1 METYAH
7 CGTRPWCR
15 TLKKEVKKD
24 MAQSFFGGIHPH
36 DKKAATNKKP
46 IEALPPPA
54 QVVIPMS
61 LHIGAPCRP
70 CVTVGE
76 HVNMGQQ
83 IGEMT
88 AYVSAPIH
96 ASISGKVVAVE
107 PRPHFNGTNV
117 LSVVIENDYQDTLDP
132 SVKPVEHP
140 ENLTAQELVEIVKNT
155 GVVGLGGATFPTH
168 VKIASG
174 LGKVDTVIVNAAE
187 CEPYNT
193 SDHRILL
200 EYPDQVIGGAKLLA
214 RIFGVDKVHV
224 GIEANKLNAAQLLQ
238 QRIQEEQA
246 PVVVDVL
253 HTRYPQGAEKQL
265 CQSITGRQVPPGQL
279 PAAIGCAVFSVDTT
293 AAIWRAVYQGMP
305 VIRRIVT
312 VSGSGVMEPKNLE
325 CRIGTPLRDLLDFCG
340 GVSETTFK
348 LLMGGPMMGNAQYS
362 ADVPVGKCTN
372 AILAF
377 AKDEERTVEHP
388 TCIRCGKCASVCPMR
403 LQPLFLYLYQRKGM
417 LEELEAG
424 NVLDC
429 IECGACAY
437 ICPGRLHLV
446 QAMRTGKQQVN
457 AARAAAKAKAEQK
470 GGESA

>member
-1 METYAH
+1 
-7 CGTRPWCR
+7 
-15 TLKKEVKKD
+15 

-36 DKKAATNKKP
+36 DKKAATNQKP
-46 IEALPPPA
+46 IEPLPPPE

-70 CVTVGE
+70 CVAVGD
-76 HVNMGQQ
+76 HVNVGQR

-88 AYVSAPIH
+88 AYVSAPVH
-96 ASISGKVVAVE
+96 ASVSGTVTAVE
-107 PRPHFNGTNV
+107 PRPHFGGTDV
-117 LSVVIENDYQDTLDP
+117 LSVVIKNDYQNTLDP
-132 SVKPVEHP
+132 SVKPAEHP
-140 ENLTAQELVEIVKNT
+140 EDLGAEDLVEIIKNA

-174 LGKVDTVIVNAAE
+174 LGKVDTVIINAAE

-200 EYPDQVIGGAKLLA
+200 EYPEEVIGGAKLLA

-224 GIEANKLNAAQLLQ
+224 GIEDNKRNAAQLLQ
-238 QRIQEEQA
+238 QKIQSDQA
-246 PVVVDVL
+246 PVVVELL

-265 CQSITGRQVPPGQL
+265 CQSITGRQVPPGGL

-293 AAIWRAVYQGMP
+293 AAIYRAVYQGMP

-312 VSGSGVMEPKNLE
+312 VSGSGVMEPKNLA
-325 CRIGTPLRDLLDFCG
+325 CPIGAPLSDLLDCCG
-340 GVSETTFK
+340 GVDERTYK

-377 AKDEERTVEHP
+377 ARDEERTVEHP
-388 TCIRCGKCASVCPMR
+388 TCIRCGKCESVCPMR
-403 LQPLFLYLYQRKGM
+403 LQPVFLYLYQQKGM
-417 LEELEAG
+417 LSELEAG
-424 NVLDC
+424 HVTDC
-429 IECGACAY
+429 IECGCCAY

-446 QAMRTGKQQVN
+446 QAMRTAKQQVN
-457 AARAAAKAKAEQK
+457 AARAAVKARAEAESK